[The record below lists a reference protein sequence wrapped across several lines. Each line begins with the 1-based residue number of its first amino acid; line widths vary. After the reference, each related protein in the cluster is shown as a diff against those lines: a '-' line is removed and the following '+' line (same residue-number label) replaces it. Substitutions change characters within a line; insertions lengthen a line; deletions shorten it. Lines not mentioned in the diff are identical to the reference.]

1 MLFMLLIMGLYDVI
15 SVSQKEE
22 IIQNNKI
29 GNQKDI

>member
-1 MLFMLLIMGLYDVI
+1 MLFILLIMGLYDVI

-29 GNQKDI
+29 GN